1 MICEQMKNIVYY
13 MKTALDNEL
22 RKYNITATQ
31 FIVLEYL
38 LENENNVII
47 QKDVCEYLVLK
58 HSTVI
63 GIMQRLESKG
73 LIKKETSHW
82 SIITITDKGKKLIER
97 VGDRRGFVEKT
108 LLNGFDKKEIKT
120 ISNQLDI
127 MYKNIKNNI

>member
-38 LENENNVII
+38 LENEDKEII
-47 QKDVCEYLVLK
+47 QKDVCEYLVLR

-63 GIMQRLESKG
+63 GIMKRLQDKG
-73 LIKKETSHW
+73 LIKKETYHKSK
-82 SIITITDKGKKLIER
+82 IAITSKGKK
-97 VGDRRGFVEKT
+97 
-108 LLNGFDKKEIKT
+108 T
-120 ISNQLDI
+120 I
-127 MYKNIKNNI
+127 